1 MIIITNNQKKLQ
13 SMLEKLFKKEKLN
26 VKNILILAIYTVF
39 SFFLYIYFD
48 VTKKPN
54 IYITMYYTF
63 LTHFWLISF
72 DYRALRKL
80 NYYSIWFVIG
90 IIHFIIYLKI
100 KDNSAYAFV
109 KGHAA
114 DGFRTTLILLL
125 FFQFVRFLS
134 FEVQGMDY
142 VFPPKSGKM
151 DMYNE
156 REYTKWD
163 ILFTFV
169 LFGVMLISNIIF

>member
-1 MIIITNNQKKLQ
+1 
-13 SMLEKLFKKEKLN
+13 MLKKLFKKEKLN
-26 VKNILILAIYTVF
+26 LKNMLILAIYTVF
-39 SFFLYIYFD
+39 SFFLYVYFD

-54 IYITMYYTF
+54 INIALYYTF
-63 LTHFWLISF
+63 LTHFWLIGF

-90 IIHFIIYLKI
+90 VIHFLIYLKI

-114 DGFRTTLILLL
+114 SGFKTTSILLL
-125 FFQFVRFLS
+125 FLQFIRFLS

-142 VFPPKSGKM
+142 VSPSKSSKM
-151 DMYNE
+151 DLFNE
-156 REYTKWD
+156 REFTKWD
-163 ILFTFV
+163 ILFSFV
-169 LFGVMLISNIIF
+169 LFGMILISNIIF

>member
-1 MIIITNNQKKLQ
+1 
-13 SMLEKLFKKEKLN
+13 MLEKLFNKEKLN
-26 VKNILILAIYTVF
+26 VKNILILAIYIVF

-54 IYITMYYTF
+54 IYILIYYTF

-80 NYYSIWFVIG
+80 NYYSIWLLLG
-90 IIHFIIYLKI
+90 IIHFVIYLKI
-100 KDNSAYAFV
+100 KDNSAYTFV

-114 DGFRTTLILLL
+114 SGFRTTLILLL

-134 FEVQGMDY
+134 FEVQVMDY
-142 VFPPKSGKM
+142 VSPSKSGKM
-151 DMYNE
+151 DMFNE

-163 ILFTFV
+163 ILFSFV
-169 LFGVMLISNIIF
+169 LFGVILISNIIF

>member
-1 MIIITNNQKKLQ
+1 
-13 SMLEKLFKKEKLN
+13 MLEKLFKKEKLN

-54 IYITMYYTF
+54 IYILMYYTF
-63 LTHFWLISF
+63 LTHFWLIGF

-80 NYYSIWFVIG
+80 NYYILWLLIG
-90 IIHFIIYLKI
+90 IIHFVIYLKI

-114 DGFRTTLILLL
+114 NGFRTSLILL
-125 FFQFVRFLS
+125 FSFQFVRLLC
-134 FEVQGMDY
+134 FEVQRMDY
-142 VFPPKSGKM
+142 VFPSKSDKM

-163 ILFTFV
+163 ILFAFF
-169 LFGVMLISNIIF
+169 LLGVMLISNIIF